1 MFYRSKNTFIH
12 YDSGHGMNSSA
23 AKKCAVKLTPFISGD
38 VCLIYSLSAHL
49 VLISQLRRPLRHLS
63 IVTKILSN

>member
-23 AKKCAVKLTPFISGD
+23 AKKCAHKLTPFISGD
-38 VCLIYSLSAHL
+38 ACFNIQFLIWS
-49 VLISQLRRPLRHLS
+49 
-63 IVTKILSN
+63 